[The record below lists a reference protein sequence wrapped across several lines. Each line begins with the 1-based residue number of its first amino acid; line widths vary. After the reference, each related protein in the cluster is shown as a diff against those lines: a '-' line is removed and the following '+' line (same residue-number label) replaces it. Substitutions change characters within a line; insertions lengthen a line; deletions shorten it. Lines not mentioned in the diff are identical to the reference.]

1 MSSQLKMPLFHSALY
16 RLVALFLLLPMGIG
30 AIAPHPSNMD
40 AIVEAIEEA
49 VDEALS
55 QSEIPANA
63 SNLPIFIAAQGRHD
77 ANWLV
82 DHVLTQRLLERGF
95 SVAADSSKIGDEG
108 MRLSFRILDL
118 GITGQSGLRGDQVDR
133 QSRVTL
139 ALRLSRESDSEVYW
153 QDEITHLRAD
163 RIPKNQLEILQHST
177 HKFAQTEL
185 EEQSWSK
192 FVEPMIVST
201 VLGGLIYLFF
211 SNR

>member
-1 MSSQLKMPLFHSALY
+1 MSQLQKTPILRSGLY
-16 RLVALFLLLPMGIG
+16 RLIALFLLLPMGTS
-30 AIAPHPSNMD
+30 AVVPYPSNMD
-40 AIVEAIEEA
+40 VIVGAIEGA
-49 VDEALS
+49 IDEALG
-55 QSEIPANA
+55 QSELPTDA
-63 SNLPIFIAAQGRHD
+63 SNLPIFVAAQGRHD

-95 SVAADSSKIGDEG
+95 SVAADSNKVGLDG

-118 GITGQSGLRGDQVDR
+118 GITGQSGLRGDHIDR

-139 ALRLSRESDSEVYW
+139 ALRLSRESTSEVYW
-153 QDEITHLRAD
+153 QDEITRLRAD
-163 RIPKNQLEILQHST
+163 QIPKKQLEILQHST

>member
-1 MSSQLKMPLFHSALY
+1 MSLQRKETASHSALY
-16 RLVALFLLLPMGIG
+16 RLVALLLLLPIG
-30 AIAPHPSNMD
+30 VGAVAPYPSNMD
-40 AIVEAIEEA
+40 VIVEAIEEA
-49 VDEALS
+49 VDEALG
-55 QSEIPANA
+55 QSEMPTDA

-82 DHVLTQRLLERGF
+82 DHVLAHRLLERGF
-95 SVAADSSKIGDEG
+95 SVAADSNKVSGEG

-118 GITGQSGLRGDQVDR
+118 GITGQSGLRGSHVDR

-153 QDEITHLRAD
+153 QDEITHLRTD
-163 RIPKNQLEILQHST
+163 RIPKKQLEILQHSAY
-177 HKFAQTEL
+177 KFAQTEL